1 MFLGRH
7 TGIILLL
14 RQISPKRIPD
24 FFREV
29 ENGLIPPLTSDQ
41 KGICRKIDTFIV
53 KPNQLG
59 NTDPG
64 TQKQGKDRCIADLGL
79 GVITFRMRGKAISIL
94 GNIEKG
100 TYLILFKTDD
110 LFLMQLRSWDLCR
123 VIDFDEPLVE
133 KIFKKGTHGRKFSC
147 LGTFV
152 TGEPLGAKRV
162 IGEVAQIDLDI
173 RIRNALQIFKCDLK
187 DLFSAKTLFDQ
198 EIKKDTKIITVIETC
213 QHARAHLNPAQ
224 KVFTEHGQ
232 LLQKRIN
239 AVKIFQI
246 SFLIIILFH
255 DTHIITQQR
264 EKVKEERGY
273 FTQS

>member
-1 MFLGRH
+1 
-7 TGIILLL
+7 
-14 RQISPKRIPD
+14 
-24 FFREV
+24 
-29 ENGLIPPLTSDQ
+29 
-41 KGICRKIDTFIV
+41 
-53 KPNQLG
+53 
-59 NTDPG
+59 
-64 TQKQGKDRCIADLGL
+64 
-79 GVITFRMRGKAISIL
+79 MRGKAISIL
-94 GNIEKG
+94 GNIEKR

-133 KIFKKGTHGRKFSC
+133 KIFKKGTYSGKFSC
-147 LGTFV
+147 LRTLV
-152 TGEPLGAKRV
+152 TGESLATKRV
-162 IGEVAQIDLDI
+162 IREVAQIDLDI
-173 RIRNALQIFKCDLK
+173 RIRNALQIFKRNPK

-213 QHARAHLNPAQ
+213 QHARAHLNSAQ